1 MGTEDFNKEL
11 INYLYDEMSTE
22 ERQQFEIAMEN
33 NPELKREFEEL
44 KAIRKG
50 LARIQDK
57 EVMEPFFLWGKN
69 NASSWTNAFR
79 GRSLMMF
86 RPFIAVAASLALIL
100 LVGYLTNFTV
110 TFKDQS
116 LFIGFQKTDKN
127 AEAATFTK
135 EEVAALV
142 NKEIAKNNAYI
153 FSKLSD
159 TENNYDTRFAALERE
174 ANKPGK
180 ADVVPADMVTQK
192 ELDIFL
198 SQVRANNIRILQS
211 YLESSSVQQQ
221 DYFQAVLKEFS
232 DYMENQREEDLR
244 LIRRSLVDLQEN
256 QQVQKAQTD
265 QILANILTTVN
276 NQNN

>member
-1 MGTEDFNKEL
+1 M
-11 INYLYDEMSTE
+11 
-22 ERQQFEIAMEN
+22 
-33 NPELKREFEEL
+33 
-44 KAIRKG
+44 
-50 LARIQDK
+50 
-57 EVMEPFFLWGKN
+57 
-69 NASSWTNAFR
+69 
-79 GRSLMMF
+79 
-86 RPFIAVAASLALIL
+86 
-100 LVGYLTNFTV
+100 
-110 TFKDQS
+110 
-116 LFIGFQKTDKN
+116 
-127 AEAATFTK
+127 
-135 EEVAALV
+135 